1 MVHLFEP
8 LTLRGLT
15 VKNRI
20 WLAPMCQYSVDQRD
34 GVPTDWHLVHLGA
47 RAQGGFGLIL
57 TEATAVTA
65 EGRISPQ
72 DTGIWNDTQR
82 DAWARIADFVH
93 GQDAALGIQ
102 LAHAG
107 RKASTYRGFPGEPTG
122 SLSATDGAWSTIS
135 ASALPFPGYSAPQA
149 MTVTQIHDTALDFAT
164 AARRADQAG
173 FDVVEIHAAHGYLVH
188 EFLSPLSNQRTDEY
202 GGDFTG
208 RVRFLLE
215 IVDEVRQ
222 VWPVEKPLFVRLSAT
237 DWVEGGW
244 DGDQSTRLSALLRER
259 GVDLVDVS
267 TGGNV
272 LTDIPV
278 GPSYQVPFARQIRDG
293 AQLPTGAVGMILSPE
308 QAEEILAD
316 GDADVVLLARAA
328 LREPSWPQRAAAELG
343 LDWRDAPYPA
353 PYTRGTWDD
362 VPSPVSAP
370 AAA

>member
-1 MVHLFEP
+1 MAHLFEP
-8 LTLRGLT
+8 VTLRELT
-15 VKNRI
+15 VKNRV
-20 WLAPMCQYSVDQRD
+20 WLAPMCQYSVEQRD

-47 RAQGGFGLIL
+47 RAQGGFGLIIS
-57 TEATAVTA
+57 EATAVTA

-72 DTGIWNDTQR
+72 DTGIWNETQR

-93 GQDAALGIQ
+93 SQDAAFGIQ

-122 SLSATDGAWSTIS
+122 TVPAADGGWPTIS
-135 ASALPFPGYSAPQA
+135 ASALAFPGYAAPQA
-149 MTVTQIHDTALDFAT
+149 MTVAQIHQTALDFA
-164 AARRADQAG
+164 AAAQRADQAG
-173 FDVVEIHAAHGYLVH
+173 FDVVEIHGAHGYLVH

-202 GGDFTG
+202 GGDFAG

-222 VWPVEKPLFVRLSAT
+222 VWPAEKPLFVRLSAT
-237 DWVEGGW
+237 DWVAGGW
-244 DGDQSTRLSALLRER
+244 DGDQSTRLSALLRDR

-272 LTDIPV
+272 IADIPV
-278 GPSYQVPFARQIRDG
+278 GPSYQVPFARQIREG
-293 AQLPTGAVGMILSPE
+293 AGLPTGAVGMILTPD
-308 QAEEILAD
+308 QAEAIIAE

-328 LREPSWPQRAAAELG
+328 LREPSWPLRAAAELG
-343 LDWRDAPYPA
+343 LDWRSAPYPA
-353 PYTRGTWDD
+353 PYTRGKWDD
-362 VPSPVSAP
+362 VPALLPER